1 MRGLEWIPKDIKKA
15 WIKYTHVYKNCNY
28 AMKSYLY
35 VWYEYK
41 GQYYDHNKCQREISR
56 ELRSH
61 YLQKINGFHYCLI
74 VMILP
79 TVLIIFLKWYQFF
92 YLVSFPLNVHESIC
106 YRTFKRL
113 IIKVDRRKGVFYWFY
128 GFILRWGVG

>member
-15 WIKYTHVYKNCNY
+15 WIKYTHVYKNYNY
-28 AMKSYLY
+28 AIKRYLY
-35 VWYEYK
+35 IGYEYK
-41 GQYYDHNKCQREISR
+41 GQYYDHNKCQREVSR

-61 YLQKINGFHYCLI
+61 YLEKNKWNSLSLDGNDYTKF
-74 VMILP
+74 IL
-79 TVLIIFLKWYQFF
+79 FLQRYQFF

-113 IIKVDRRKGVFYWFY
+113 IIKVDRRKGFFYWFH
-128 GFILRWGVG
+128 GVILRWGVG